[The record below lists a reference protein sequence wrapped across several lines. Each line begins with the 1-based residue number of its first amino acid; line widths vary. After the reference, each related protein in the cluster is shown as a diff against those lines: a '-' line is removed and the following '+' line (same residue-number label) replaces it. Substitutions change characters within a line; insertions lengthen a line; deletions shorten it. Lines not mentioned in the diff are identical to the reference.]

1 MASQIMVDNLVEIYQ
16 DKNTVAKASPT
27 AEEKQP

>member
-16 DKNTVAKASPT
+16 DTVAKASPT